1 MNYDL
6 RQYVKLYEGFLDLP
20 MCDFALNGLTSQ
32 AEWTKHKFYN
42 SQTGELSSTENELSV
57 SYSDIP
63 IYNIINEKLWLV
75 LERYILKD
83 FAEFSWWNKWNGYTP
98 IRFNRY
104 TENTNMKMHCDH
116 IHSLFDGKRKGV
128 PILSI
133 VGLLNDDFD
142 GGEFIMWDNEIIPM
156 SAGSVLVFPSNF
168 LYPHRVNPV
177 TRGTRHSFVSWSW

>member
-1 MNYDL
+1 MDYDL

-20 MCDFALNGLTSQ
+20 MCDFAIHGLTSQ
-32 AEWTKHKFYN
+32 AEWTEHQFYN
-42 SQTGELSSTENELSV
+42 SQTGELKSTENELSV
-57 SYSDIP
+57 SYSDVP
-63 IYNIINEKLWLV
+63 IRNIINEKLWFA

-83 FAEFSWWNKWNGYTP
+83 FAEFHWWNKWTGYTP

-104 TENTNMKMHCDH
+104 AENTNMKMHCDH
-116 IHSLFDGKRKGV
+116 IHSLFDGDRKGV

-133 VGLLNDDFD
+133 AGLLNDDFD
-142 GGEFIMWDNEIIPM
+142 GGEFVMWDDEIIPL
-156 SAGSVLVFPSNF
+156 SAGSVLIFPSNF